1 MAKVTSVTVNAGRT
15 FNHPYES
22 YSNLRP
28 SVTVTATLDEGEDFL
43 EVTKQLQAQAE
54 GLVEDHKNH
63 MLNSLRELNDLTEK
77 QAKMRRLSASI
88 QSAQRE
94 LDEIR
99 NGTPGL
105 ASIEADDTI
114 DVEMH
119 DDDDDDEEME
129 F

>member
-1 MAKVTSVTVNAGRT
+1 MAKVTTITVNAGRT

-28 SVTVTATLDEGEDFL
+28 SVTVTATLDEGEDFV

-77 QAKMRRLSASI
+77 QARVRRLSASI

-99 NGTPGL
+99 DGTPGL
-105 ASIEADDTI
+105 MSPSSLPMEDPG
-114 DVEMH
+114 
-119 DDDDDDEEME
+119 DDDEEDDDD